1 MKKGRLPS
9 LFLLS
14 TEPISGIWFEANSFN
29 NANRLNKFTYKDQ
42 NLIWM
47 PYKPIDAEKKNGFI
61 EKLNYLVKDYKLK
74 GEISFLKLSGTTK
87 TGITWSLPAV
97 GSCPQIDETCK
108 GCYAL
113 DGFYRTNIAAQVG
126 RVLRHEYLKNLIK
139 NKNLDEWIGWISKK
153 INNLSV
159 VEKIPSLNK
168 IDKKLQESSPDLGE
182 KIFKYFRWHDSG
194 DIFHYDYAIA
204 ILEVCRLTP
213 STLHWLPTRLGA
225 LIKKIVQDGEIL
237 PANLAIQISCFKNGI
252 YEQQQINNVLEI
264 KKIQPDAR
272 VGITYAHQGKKN
284 REIDK
289 EDFNKNYNPKSY
301 ICPATVAKKSED
313 RVCNGCRKCWSF
325 TSIENPVI
333 YAVHKAN

>member
-1 MKKGRLPS
+1 MRKGRLPS

-29 NANRLNKFTYKDQ
+29 NANRLNKFIYKDED
-42 NLIWM
+42 LTWL
-47 PYKPIDAEKKNGFI
+47 PFKPTDAEKKYDFV
-61 EKLNYLVKDYKLK
+61 EKLNYLVKDYKSK
-74 GEISFLKLSGTTK
+74 GKPSFLKLSGTSK

-139 NKNLDEWIGWISKK
+139 KNNLNEWIEWISKK
-153 INNLSV
+153 INNLVV
-159 VEKIPSLNK
+159 VEQIPSHNV
-168 IDKKLQESSPDLGE
+168 IDKQLEESSSDLSDTV
-182 KIFKYFRWHDSG
+182 FKYFRWHDSG
-194 DIFHYDYAIA
+194 DIFHYDYAKA

-213 STLHWLPTRLGA
+213 GTLHWLPTRLGN
-225 LIKKIVQDGEIL
+225 LIKKLVQNGEIL
-237 PANLAIQISCFKNGI
+237 PSNLAIQISCFKNGM
-252 YEQQQINNVLEI
+252 YEKQQIDNIKEI

-272 VGITYAHQGKKN
+272 VGVTYAHEGKKS
-284 REIDK
+284 RVIDT

-313 RVCNGCRKCWSF
+313 RVCDGCRKCWSF